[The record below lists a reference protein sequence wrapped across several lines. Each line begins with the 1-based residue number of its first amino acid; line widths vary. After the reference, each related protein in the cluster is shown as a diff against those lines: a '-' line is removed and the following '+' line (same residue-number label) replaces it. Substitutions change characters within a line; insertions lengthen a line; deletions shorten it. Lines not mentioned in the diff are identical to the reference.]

1 VEKKNE
7 GSKDSQYLNGF
18 LVLGTLSMLFVNNT
32 FFINQSNFMY
42 TINIFAETL
51 AFLYMA
57 KYFEYDGSQN
67 IAMFMQLGYFH
78 NSYRMVK
85 SVLSFLGAD
94 VYDYQNFSLP
104 EMKI

>member
-1 VEKKNE
+1 
-7 GSKDSQYLNGF
+7 
-18 LVLGTLSMLFVNNT
+18 
-32 FFINQSNFMY
+32 MY

-104 EMKI
+104 EMKIQKLKSYILTLSKQQKEEEIIQR